1 MTPRSELVLVVDKRS
16 KKVAIVAHCLLNQN
30 AKVNGFAFFP
40 AMIKPLIDILHANNF
55 GVIQLPCPE
64 TTFSGTRRWW
74 YVREQYDTPGFRAHC
89 RRILEPIL
97 SQIVEYQKEGYK
109 VVIIGLDGSP
119 SCGVRWSGTSK
130 NWGGPPKIPEEE
142 MTNYPLTAKP
152 GIFME
157 ELVSMI
163 GEEEIEMPKMIG
175 AGFDMPRFNLE
186 KIRQEIDDFLKS

>member
-1 MTPRSELVLVVDKRS
+1 MVLIEDKRS

-40 AMIKPLIDILHANNF
+40 DMIKPLIDILHANDF
-55 GVIQLPCPE
+55 GVVQLPCPE

-74 YVREQYDTPGFRAHC
+74 YVREQYDTPGFRNHC
-89 RRILEPIL
+89 RRILEPIV

-142 MTNYPLTAKP
+142 MTNYPLTEKP
-152 GIFME
+152 GIFTN
-157 ELVSMI
+157 ELTSMI
-163 GEEEIEMPKMIG
+163 KEAGTGMPRMIG
-175 AGFDMPRFNLE
+175 AGFDMPGFKLE
-186 KIRQEIDDFLKS
+186 KIAEEINSFLGKA